1 MAAITDRTRRQLAIA
16 LGSHHLAE
24 SIETRFEAGGSGTL
38 SDSAVILQRLAKAG
52 MGRKA
57 ATLFVANLAADS
69 DVVPFTQTRLAYVL
83 GPGGMAAAKLLD
95 DTLG

>member
-1 MAAITDRTRRQLAIA
+1 MALNTLARRQLAVA

-24 SIETRFEAGGSGTL
+24 NIDTRWTAGGSDTL
-38 SDSAVILQRLAKAG
+38 ADSTVILQRLAKAG

-69 DVVPFTQTRLAYVL
+69 DVIPFTQTRLSYAM
-83 GPGGMAAAKLLD
+83 GPGGCGQAKEID
-95 DTLG
+95 DGLG